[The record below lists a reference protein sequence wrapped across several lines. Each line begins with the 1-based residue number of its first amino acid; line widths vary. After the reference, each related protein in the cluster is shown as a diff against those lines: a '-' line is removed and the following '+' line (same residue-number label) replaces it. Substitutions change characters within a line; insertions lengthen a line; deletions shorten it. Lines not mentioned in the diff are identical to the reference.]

1 MVDVKQIIDY
11 FALFYNNGSFNV
23 AQEGFKLEL
32 ILTSINITVDG
43 SIVPNPYIVTTTTL
57 ASTTTTIQSTTTTLL
72 TTTTTL
78 LTTTTTQTTTP
89 PGIIFEF
96 LI

>member
-23 AQEGFKLEL
+23 AQEGFKLEFV
-32 ILTSINITVDG
+32 LTSINITVDG

-57 ASTTTTIQSTTTTLL
+57 ESTATTSTQSVTTTELITTTKL
-72 TTTTTL
+72 TTTNQLTTS
-78 LTTTTTQTTTP
+78 TQFTTTTQ
-89 PGIIFEF
+89 
-96 LI
+96 